1 MNAVAKPLVVLADD
15 DPDIR
20 MLIERILELE
30 GCAILPA
37 GDGAAALALIREHAP
52 ALAIVDVAMPVM
64 SGTEV
69 ATQVRADGSQIPIL
83 MLSARAQQSDVAA
96 GLASGAD
103 VYLCKPFTAE
113 ELRQNVQSLLSGV
126 TRSEAGS

>member
-1 MNAVAKPLVVLADD
+1 MSAVNKSLVVLADD

-52 ALAIVDVAMPVM
+52 ALAVIDVAMPVM
-64 SGTEV
+64 SGIEV
-69 ATQVRADGSQIPIL
+69 AEQVRADGSKVPIL

-103 VYLCKPFTAE
+103 FYLCKPFTAE
-113 ELRQNVQSLLSGV
+113 ELRQSVQSLLSGGA
-126 TRSEAGS
+126 RSGDGT